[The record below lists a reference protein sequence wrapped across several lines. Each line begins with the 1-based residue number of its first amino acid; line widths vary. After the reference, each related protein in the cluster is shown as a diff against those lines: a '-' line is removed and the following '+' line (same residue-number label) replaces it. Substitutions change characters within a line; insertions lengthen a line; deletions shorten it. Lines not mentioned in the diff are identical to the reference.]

1 MKLKLEKKPKKPK
14 KTEKKRNKQ
23 YVFLQKRSINLM
35 YREQAAE
42 NDPKIMGPL
51 AVLVLLLILLFA
63 KFMVID
69 KVSMAMQAEA
79 EVQSI
84 RTQAEA
90 LRQEN
95 QAYEEVKAEYSRYS
109 RAAYNDNELILVA
122 VDHVLTLL
130 DNRILRQAD
139 IKSCTYGNN
148 VLNVVMSDVT
158 LQEASDVVSL
168 LYQDPY
174 VIGVSVSTAS
184 TREQESTNQKVV
196 ANITVQLS
204 NPQTVD
210 DEEVA
215 AE

>member
-1 MKLKLEKKPKKPK
+1 MKLKLEKKPKKTGK
-14 KTEKKRNKQ
+14 KINKKSN
-23 YVFLQKRSINLM
+23 FLQKRSINLM
-35 YREQAAE
+35 YQERDTA

-51 AVLVLLLILLFA
+51 AVLVLILILLFA

-69 KVSMAMQAEA
+69 KVSMAMRAEA

-84 RTQAEA
+84 RSQAEA

-95 QAYEEVKAEYSRYS
+95 EAFADVKAEYNRYS
-109 RAAYNDNELILVA
+109 RAAYNDDELILVA

-139 IKSCTYGNN
+139 MQSCVYDNN

-158 LQEASDVVSL
+158 LRETSDIVSL
-168 LYQDPY
+168 LYQDPF
-174 VIGVSVSTAS
+174 VVGVSVSTAS
-184 TREQESTNQKVV
+184 TREQESVDQKVV
-196 ANITVQLS
+196 ANITVELS
-204 NPQTVD
+204 NPQTEE
-210 DEEVA
+210 EEVA